1 MTKKEAR
8 SSVKAFIQI
17 VHHYRD
23 EYLRDPNPPHD
34 HVAIFDEA
42 QRAWTREQTTKF
54 MKEKKGKADFSYSEP
69 EFLIHCLDRH
79 QDWAVIICLVGGG
92 QEINTGEAGISEWLA
107 SLQKSFPFWEARI
120 SSRLNDSEYS
130 AAELINELN
139 TKGQVVFNDN
149 LHLSVSMR
157 SYRAEELSGLIKQIL
172 DVDEYAKSTIQRL
185 QGKYPI
191 VLTRDIGTAKKWI
204 KEKSRG

>member
-1 MTKKEAR
+1 NKKVVCFVTGVPGAGKTLVGLKVAIDHLDEERGSTSIFLSGNKPLVDVLQEALARDRIIQEEAKGRKITKKEAR

-130 AAELINELN
+130 A
-139 TKGQVVFNDN
+139 
-149 LHLSVSMR
+149 
-157 SYRAEELSGLIKQIL
+157 
-172 DVDEYAKSTIQRL
+172 
-185 QGKYPI
+185 
-191 VLTRDIGTAKKWI
+191 
-204 KEKSRG
+204 